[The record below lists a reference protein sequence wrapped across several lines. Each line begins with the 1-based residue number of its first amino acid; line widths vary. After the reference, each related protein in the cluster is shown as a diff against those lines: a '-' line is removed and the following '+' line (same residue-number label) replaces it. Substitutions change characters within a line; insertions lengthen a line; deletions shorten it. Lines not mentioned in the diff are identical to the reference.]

1 MVWLLFLGYWLFSIM
16 VKKIKTVIKL
26 QIPAAQATPAPPV
39 GPALAP
45 QGLNI
50 MEFCQKFN
58 ELTKN
63 QAGWVIP
70 VEITVY
76 EDKTYELKL
85 KQPPA
90 SELLK
95 RAAGIEKGSAEPN
108 RTKVGKITKA
118 QLKEIA
124 QKKMA
129 DLNAENIEKA
139 EKIIEGTA
147 KQMGIEIEK

>member
-1 MVWLLFLGYWLFSIM
+1 MT
-16 VKKIKTVIKL
+16 KKIKTVVKL
-26 QIPAAQATPAPPV
+26 QIPAGQATPAPPV

-63 QAGWVIP
+63 QIGWLIP

-76 EDKTYELKL
+76 EDRTYDLKL

-95 RAAGIEKGSAEPN
+95 KAAGIEKGSGEPN
-108 RTKVGKITKA
+108 KTKVGKITKE
-118 QLKEIA
+118 QLRKIA
-124 QKKMA
+124 EQKMA
-129 DLNAENIEKA
+129 DLNTETIEA
-139 EKIIEGTA
+139 AMKIIEGTA
-147 KQMGIEIEK
+147 KQMGIKIE